1 MTGANMRKLSVTC
14 LVSSLIALV
23 SASTP
28 YPVEWNSTHSY
39 GPDGPWPVVTI
50 RVGTDA
56 HGDGLNTV
64 DLHPGGIWQHMIPIG
79 KFCNG
84 QPVGKCP
91 TAAAGL
97 YDVDAS
103 HNVIRNVTPGAS
115 GLVWQWGSEM
125 AQNLSGLAY
134 NVLDVVSLN
143 GAQGPDS
150 NFQVG
155 NSSITAVEAWTIELP
170 DGTNYSTQV
179 GTLALGAPGKGNQP
193 FSNVPNFGNVNGQT
207 IPGYGNLNGNIPSNS
222 FGLHYGSVP
231 LNQTGSLVFGGYDQS
246 RVLGDAAAFDLVG
259 GNNQM
264 IGQLLDIEIGVET
277 GSTPFTNNTIHY
289 PGPSSR
295 TNITYISGLLQHN
308 GSFPNGQPT
317 VINPIVPYFFMSP
330 QTCANIAQ
338 NLPVTFQPDIG
349 LYTWDTNGSAAA
361 QYQQI
366 IKSPAYLAFVFDS
379 PGASNITIK
388 VPFALLNLTL
398 DAPIVST
405 PQQYFPCRPFYA
417 NDGSGYYEFGKAFL
431 QAAFIGMNWEQNKW
445 FMAQAP
451 GPGVGASNVQ
461 PIGDAD
467 ISINSDSISNFA
479 TTWARD
485 WTVLSQSGS
494 GTTGDDKSG
503 RGSSKAGLSTGA
515 KAGIGVGVVFVGF
528 ALIGTLVYLVFRS
541 SRLSRQKHHNMSRLT
556 EPLPMQQYDPS
567 NEYEHL
573 AVQEKD
579 AELVPPHMGY
589 DIPHEVSDQSEVQ
602 PIFELGDIE
611 GESFHVR

>member
-1 MTGANMRKLSVTC
+1 MTSANMRRLSVTC

-23 SASTP
+23 STSTP
-28 YPVEWNSTHSY
+28 YQVAWNSTHSY

-50 RVGTDA
+50 QVGTDA
-56 HGDGLNTV
+56 HGNGLDTV

-79 KFCNG
+79 KICNG
-84 QPVGKCP
+84 QPYDKCP
-91 TAAAGL
+91 AAAAGL
-97 YDVDAS
+97 YDVVDS
-103 HNVIRNVTPGAS
+103 HNIIRNVTPGES
-115 GLVWQWGSEM
+115 GVVWQWGSEI

-134 NVLDVVSLN
+134 NVVDVISLH
-143 GAQGPDS
+143 GALGSDS

-179 GTLALGAPGKGNQP
+179 GTLALGAPGKGNEP

-207 IPGYGNLNGNIPSNS
+207 IPGYGNQNGNIPSNS

-259 GNNQM
+259 EDNQM
-264 IGQLLDIEIGVET
+264 ITQLLDIEIGVET
-277 GSTPFTNNTIHY
+277 GSTPFTNDTIHY
-289 PGPSSR
+289 PGPSSS
-295 TNITYISGLLQHN
+295 TNITYISGLLQRN
-308 GSFPNGQPT
+308 ASFPNGQPT

-338 NLPVTFQPDIG
+338 NLPVTFQSDIG
-349 LYTWDTNGSAAA
+349 LYTWDTNGPAAA

-366 IKSPAYLAFVFDS
+366 RKSPAYLAFVFDN

-388 VPFALLNLTL
+388 VPFALLDLTL

-431 QAAFIGMNWEQNKW
+431 QAAFIGMNWGQNKW

-467 ISINSDSISNFA
+467 IAINSDPISNFA
-479 TTWARD
+479 TTWAKD
-485 WTVLSQSGS
+485 WTAVSQSGN
-494 GTTGDDKSG
+494 GTTGASA
-503 RGSSKAGLSTGA
+503 KASLSTGA
-515 KAGIGVGVVFVGF
+515 KAGIGVGVALVGF
-528 ALIGTLVYLVFRS
+528 ALLGTLIFLVFRS
-541 SRLSRQKHHNMSRLT
+541 SRLSRQRHHNMSPLT
-556 EPLPMQQYDPS
+556 EPLPMQSYDPS
-567 NEYEHL
+567 NEYEHF
-573 AVQEKD
+573 AVQGKD
-579 AELVPPHMGY
+579 VEPVPPHMGN
-589 DIPHEVSDQSEVQ
+589 DIPHEVSNESEVQ
-602 PIFELGDIE
+602 PIFELGDRD
-611 GESFHVR
+611 GRSFHAR

>member
-1 MTGANMRKLSVTC
+1 MRRLSVIC

-23 SASTP
+23 SASAP
-28 YPVEWNSTHSY
+28 YPVAWNSTHSY

-56 HGDGLNTV
+56 HGGGVNTV
-64 DLHPGGIWQHMIPIG
+64 DLHPGGIWQHMVLTG
-79 KFCNG
+79 KFCSG
-84 QPVGKCP
+84 QSVGRCP
-91 TAAAGL
+91 AAAAGL

-103 HNVIRNVTPGAS
+103 HNVIKNVTPGDS
-115 GLVWQWGSEM
+115 GLVWQWGSEI

-134 NVLDVVSLN
+134 NEVDVISLN
-143 GAQGPDS
+143 GAQGPAS
-150 NFQVG
+150 SFQVG

-170 DGTNYSTQV
+170 DGTNYSAQV

-207 IPGYGNLNGNIPSNS
+207 IPGYGNANGNIPSNS

-231 LNQTGSLVFGGYDQS
+231 LSQTGSLVFGGYDQS

-277 GSTPFTNNTIHY
+277 GWTPFTNNTTHY
-289 PGPSSR
+289 SGPSSE
-295 TNITYISGLLQHN
+295 TNTTYINGLLEHN
-308 GSFPNGQPT
+308 ASFSNGQPT

-338 NLPVTFQPDIG
+338 NLPVTFQPGIG

-366 IKSPAYLAFVFDS
+366 VQSPAYLAFVFES

-398 DAPIVST
+398 EVPIVST
-405 PQQYFPCRPFYA
+405 PKQYFPCRPFYA

-467 ISINSDSISNFA
+467 TSINSDPIGNFA
-479 TTWARD
+479 TTWAKD
-485 WTVLSQSGS
+485 WTPISQSGS
-494 GTTGDDKSG
+494 GTTGDKDPG
-503 RGSSKAGLSTGA
+503 GNSSKAGLSTGA
-515 KAGIGVGVVFVGF
+515 KAGIGVGVSFVGF
-528 ALIGTLVYLVFRS
+528 ALIGTLIYLVFRS
-541 SRLSRQKHHNMSRLT
+541 SRLSRQEHHNLSRLT
-556 EPLPMQQYDPS
+556 ELLPVQQYDPS
-567 NEYEHL
+567 TEYEHL

-579 AELVPPHMGY
+579 TDRVPQQVGH
-589 DIPHEVSDQSEVQ
+589 DIPHEVSAESEGQ
-602 PIFELGDIE
+602 PIFELGDRDDR
-611 GESFHVR
+611 SFHAR